1 MAPPE
6 AMSRQTLRII
16 DANLNRIGEGLRFLE
31 DVARLLL
38 NDATLTQQ
46 LKTMR
51 HEMLRGDWS
60 FQQQLLQAR
69 DSAGDVGISIEAPG
83 EEKQRELPIMV
94 VANARRVQESLR
106 VLEEMAKIPE
116 VMPKLDSEKFKQ
128 ARFNLYTIEQA
139 LLSKLLRQDKIKRL
153 PGLYVII
160 DTQVLVKGRSLIDVA
175 SQAIQGGAKTIQL
188 RDKLQSKRELLPIAQ
203 QLRNLCAEHDV
214 LFIVNDYLDLALA
227 TDADGLHL
235 GQNDLPIGV
244 ARKLLPI
251 DKILGCSTTTVNQA
265 IAAQSEGA
273 DYVAVGSIYPTTSKE
288 MVEVVGLDRLRQI
301 RQAVTLPLI
310 AIGGITKDN
319 VAEVMAAG
327 ADSVAVISAV
337 VRAEDVEEAAREIAE
352 TLEAQK

>member
-1 MAPPE
+1 
-6 AMSRQTLRII
+6 
-16 DANLNRIGEGLRFLE
+16 LE
-31 DVARLLL
+31 DLARLLL

-69 DSAGDVGISIEAPG
+69 NSEGDVGISIEAPG

-116 VMPKLDSEKFKQ
+116 VKLNSEKFKQ

-139 LLSKLLRQDKIKRL
+139 LLFKLLRQDKIKRL

-160 DTQVLVKGRSLIDVA
+160 DTKALIKGRSHIDVA

-188 RDKLQSKRELLPIAQ
+188 RDKLQSKRELLLIAQ
-203 QLRNLCAEHDV
+203 QLRNLCAGHDV

-235 GQNDLPIGV
+235 GQNDLPTAV

-265 IAAQSEGA
+265 INAESEGA
-273 DYVAVGSIYPTTSKE
+273 DYIAVGSIYPTTSKE
-288 MVEVVGLDRLRQI
+288 TVEVVGLDRLRQI
-301 RQAVTLPLI
+301 RQAVTLPLV
-310 AIGGITKDN
+310 AIGGIAKDN
-319 VAEVMAAG
+319 VA
-327 ADSVAVISAV
+327 
-337 VRAEDVEEAAREIAE
+337 
-352 TLEAQK
+352 

>member
-1 MAPPE
+1 
-6 AMSRQTLRII
+6 
-16 DANLNRIGEGLRFLE
+16 
-31 DVARLLL
+31 
-38 NDATLTQQ
+38 
-46 LKTMR
+46 
-51 HEMLRGDWS
+51 MLRGDWS
-60 FQQQLLQAR
+60 FHQQLLQAR
-69 DSAGDVGISIEAPG
+69 NSEGDVGISIEAPG

-116 VMPKLDSEKFKQ
+116 VKLDSEKFKQ

-139 LLSKLLRQDKIKRL
+139 LLSKLMRQDKIKRL

-160 DTQVLVKGRSLIDVA
+160 DTQALVKGRSHIDVA

-251 DKILGCSTTTVNQA
+251 GKILGCSTTTVNQA

-301 RQAVTLPLI
+301 RQAVTLPLM